1 MNSKKLRAAII
12 GYGGMGHF
20 HASCYPEQEN
30 IELVAICD
38 TDKSK
43 FAQTSTSIN
52 IGDSGKS
59 DLKNVV
65 FCSSYSELVKKVK
78 FDVLDICLPCHL
90 HAKYAI
96 QAMKDGFHVLCEK
109 PMARTATQAE
119 KMIQASK
126 ETGKRLMI
134 AQCLR
139 FNPAFIRLKEM
150 YHSQEFG
157 KLLRLDM
164 RRNSAMPPN
173 AWYHDP
179 KKSGG
184 ALLDLHLHDTDLV
197 NYIFG
202 MPDAVQTFGIVRDT
216 GGIDDLLTN
225 YIFENGPVINAE
237 SSWCRASWF
246 SSHIAIFEKATVEF
260 SKPEIKIHRTGKESE
275 IIPMTGPNNYFREI
289 ACFAKNVIEDAPFD
303 ICSVES
309 TLNSI
314 KIAMAEER
322 SARRNGKRISLKKS

>member
-1 MNSKKLRAAII
+1 MKEKFLRAAII

-20 HASCYPEQEN
+20 HAACYPQQKN
-30 IELVAICD
+30 VKLVAVCD

-43 FAQTSTSIN
+43 FSQTGASIN
-52 IGDSGKS
+52 IGDSGES
-59 DLKNVV
+59 DLADVR
-65 FCSSYSELVKKVK
+65 FFTSYRELVKNAE
-78 FDVLDICLPCHL
+78 FDILDICLPCHL
-90 HAKYAI
+90 HARCAVR
-96 QAMKDGFHVLCEK
+96 AMQDGFHVLCEK
-109 PMARTATQAE
+109 PMARTLAQAE
-119 KMIQASK
+119 KMIRVSR

-139 FNPAFIRLKEM
+139 FNPAFIRLKEA
-150 YHSQEFG
+150 YQSQEFG

-164 RRNSAMPPN
+164 RRNSSMPPN

-179 KKSGG
+179 AKSGG

-202 MPDAVQTFGIVRDT
+202 MPEAVQTFGIVRDT
-216 GGIDDLLTN
+216 GGIDDLLTR
-225 YIFENGPVINAE
+225 YVFSDGPVINAE

-246 SSHIAIFEKATVEF
+246 SSHIGIFEKATVEF
-260 SKPEIKIHRTGKESE
+260 SKTEIKIHRTGKGSE
-275 IIPMTGPNNYFREI
+275 IIPVTGPNHYFREI
-289 ACFAKNVIEDAPFD
+289 AYFAECILENRSFD

-309 TLNSI
+309 TRNSI

-322 SARRNGKRISLKKS
+322 SARSGGKKIRLKQD

>member
-1 MNSKKLRAAII
+1 MKNKKLRAAII

-20 HASCYPEQEN
+20 HASCYAGQEN

-43 FAQTSTSIN
+43 FTQTSTSIN

-59 DLKNVV
+59 DLENVV
-65 FCSSYSELVKKVK
+65 FCSSYSELVKKVE
-78 FDVLDICLPCHL
+78 FDVLDICLPCYL
-90 HAKYAI
+90 HARYAVKAM
-96 QAMKDGFHVLCEK
+96 QAGYHVLCEK
-109 PMARTATQAE
+109 PMARTAAQAE
-119 KMIQASK
+119 KMIRVSE

-139 FNPAFIRLKEM
+139 FNPTFIRLKEM
-150 YHSQEFG
+150 YQNQEFG

-179 KKSGG
+179 AKSGG

-202 MPDAVQTFGIVRDT
+202 MPEAVQTFGIVRDT

-225 YIFENGPVINAE
+225 YVFANGPVVNAE

-246 SSHIAIFEKATVEF
+246 STHIGIFEKATVEF
-260 SKPEIKIHRTGKESE
+260 SKPEIKIHRTGKETE
-275 IIPMTGPNNYFREI
+275 IIPITGPNHYFREI
-289 ACFAKNVIEDAPFD
+289 AYFAQCVAENTPFD
-303 ICSVES
+303 LCTVES
-309 TLNSI
+309 TLDSI

-322 SARRNGKRISLKKS
+322 SARSGGKKIRLKKN